1 MNQILQVNHNHNHN
15 QSKNKK
21 DIMLY
26 FIILIVVFILTFGI
40 YVLVNNIISGNINW
54 PTFDNIPKYTTT
66 INLTQVDRNQLT
78 INAQDEDG
86 ILKLIYDINSTQS
99 QIIQFSGEK
108 LIEETI
114 EIPIGENVIYV
125 SIIDSNGEETTK
137 ETTITVE
144 APKPEIELS
153 VIGNYIKIIV
163 NSEVELSEIKYRWNE
178 ENEKKEN
185 MLTYEER
192 NIFEKQIEI
201 PIGSNTLTIIAKDIN
216 GSTTEKNQPIKG
228 VTKATA
234 TTNVQ
239 GEYLHF
245 TVVGKENIEK
255 VEFIF
260 NGKKYIMN
268 KETFGNTKTVHYKVK
283 LVDGTNTLQITSTTE
298 SGGID
303 TATFEQE
310 YTK

>member
-1 MNQILQVNHNHNHN
+1 MNQILQINHNHNHN

-54 PTFDNIPKYTTT
+54 PIFNNIPKYTTT